1 MPDPDTARGTR
12 LRAPSRARLAEV
24 ARRAGVSKSTA
35 SRVLNH
41 DPTLS
46 VRPGTR
52 ERVALTAQ
60 ELGYRP
66 HPLARAL
73 AASTTGALALLV
85 PELSN
90 PAYVEL
96 IRGAYGRARERDFV
110 LLCAEDFEGQE
121 ADEAFTQL
129 VAAGRV
135 DGLLIASARPA
146 HRLRAALE
154 RHWVPHVFVNRSV
167 PGAAANVTLDLPRA
181 SRAALDHLTGLGHV
195 RVAHVAGPQG
205 VQSARLREDAF
216 VRAALARGLGPASVA
231 RGAFTEAGG
240 AAAATRLLRRR
251 PETTAIYASSLA
263 QAVGVLHAAR
273 QAGRTVPDHLS
284 VIAYDDVP
292 LAGYLSPPLTTVAMP
307 LAELG
312 AAAVDALLEVLAGTE
327 PGSRTLD
334 AEPEVVTRASTA
346 APRAR

>member
-1 MPDPDTARGTR
+1 MPDPDSAPDTSLRG
-12 LRAPSRARLAEV
+12 PSRVRLAEV

-52 ERVALTAQ
+52 ERVAMTAQ

-110 LLCAEDFEGQE
+110 LLCAEDFDAQE

-167 PGAAANVTLDLPRA
+167 PGATANVTLDVPRA
-181 SRAALDHLTGLGHV
+181 SRAALTHLVDLGHV

-205 VQSARLREDAF
+205 VQSARLREEAF
-216 VRAALARGLGPASVA
+216 VRAARERGLPSAPVA

-240 AAAATRLLRRR
+240 AAAATRLLRRH
-251 PETTAIYASSLA
+251 PETTAIYSSSLA

-273 QAGRTVPDHLS
+273 EAGLAVPDDLS

-292 LAGYLSPPLTTVAMP
+292 LASYLAPPLTTIAMP

-312 AAAVDALLEVLAGTE
+312 EAAVDALLDLLAGVAPT
-327 PGSRTLD
+327 SRTFD
-334 AEPEVVTRASTA
+334 AEPEVVARASTA
-346 APRAR
+346 APRQR